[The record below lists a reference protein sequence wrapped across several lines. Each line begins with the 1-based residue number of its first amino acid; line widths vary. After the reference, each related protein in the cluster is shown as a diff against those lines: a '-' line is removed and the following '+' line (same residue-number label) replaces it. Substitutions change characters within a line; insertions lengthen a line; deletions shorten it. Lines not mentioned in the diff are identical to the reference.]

1 MTFIR
6 KKRILTSTLML
17 VWLLIS
23 FGPSFFAR
31 DLSVVVWGWPFYF
44 WMAAQGS
51 ILMFFCIIVVYAFL
65 INRWEAQEVAA
76 GRFTSTDGSPAT
88 DKR

>member
-1 MTFIR
+1 MTFIH
-6 KKRILTSTLML
+6 KKRILTSTLLL

-31 DLSVVVWGWPFYF
+31 DLAVVVWGWPFYF

-65 INRWEAQEVAA
+65 MNRWEAQEVAA
-76 GRFTSTDGSPAT
+76 GRFTSKDGSPAT